1 MDRFITDIP
10 NEARILLKETV
21 DSDGRIKDEKGAL
34 SALSEYIIKYAEP
47 YLISEM
53 CSFLC
58 GRDLDK
64 TLEKTEEIF
73 SSDPEFSYS
82 ERRFLVED
90 SLEKCLNENETTNFK
105 GFLRFR
111 LSEYKDLVFLG
122 VNIAL
127 SELVIEER
135 YEETVSVLKDYV
147 KMSKSLVK
155 EAHIYGYGVFD
166 KDGNELSENNKA
178 LSFEDF
184 FTAAD
189 RLIGTLIYFCPE
201 KIYIHVPPDGGTTET
216 IEKIFSPNVIYG

>member
-10 NEARILLKETV
+10 EDARILIKEAV

-34 SALSEYIIKYAEP
+34 SALSEYIIRYEEP

-53 CSFLC
+53 SAFLS
-58 GRDLDK
+58 DEDYDK

-73 SSDPEFSYS
+73 LTDPEFSYS
-82 ERRFLVED
+82 ERLRLIKD
-90 SLEKCLNENETTNFK
+90 SLKKCLEENETTNFK

-127 SELVIEER
+127 SEIMIEER
-135 YEETVSVLKDYV
+135 YEETVSALKDYV
-147 KMSKSLVK
+147 EMSKSLVK
-155 EAHIYGYGVFD
+155 EAHIFGFRVFD
-166 KDGNELSENNKA
+166 SNGNELLGVEGTLSDEN
-178 LSFEDF
+178 F

-189 RLIGTLIYFCPE
+189 RLLGTLIYFCPE
-201 KIYIHVPPDGGTTET
+201 KICIHVPPDKGTTET